1 MFTKSV
7 LASLVSLATTF
18 SFFQMASAQ
27 AANGK
32 TPATTA
38 VNSTATTAMNSSAT
52 TAMNSSATTAMNST
66 ETSATNSA
74 TTAVTNSATTK
85 HPRVGLVLGGGGSR
99 GSAHVGVLKV
109 LVEEGIPIDLIAGT
123 SIGSVVGG
131 FYAAGV
137 SLEELSNQFEKDT
150 FIKEFMPMPL
160 GVRLALE
167 PILFIPRL
175 VGYHPY
181 DGLYKGKKFRK
192 YADKVAGSPL
202 IENLHIPFAAVCT
215 NVVAGKTWRLTSGDL
230 GTAMQAS
237 TAVPGLKKPVQI
249 GNNLFCDGGLLCN
262 LPVSHMREMGAD
274 FVIAVDID
282 EPLEDV
288 SLDSFRKIGSMTRQA
303 LRVDLA
309 DQDGV
314 QAKNADVLIHPNTSG
329 ITLIS
334 RKKSDASRGIEAGIS
349 AAREAMPEIKR
360 KLSALGVLTT
370 TNSKA
375 SK

>member
-1 MFTKSV
+1 MRVKSVWAAVILLATICGYAPEADAETDKDKQTTTKVTKS
-7 LASLVSLATTF
+7 TTT
-18 SFFQMASAQ
+18 SVT
-27 AANGK
+27 K
-32 TPATTA
+32 
-38 VNSTATTAMNSSAT
+38 SAT
-52 TAMNSSATTAMNST
+52 TSVTDTVNTP
-66 ETSATNSA
+66 ATNSA
-74 TTAVTNSATTK
+74 SGK
-85 HPRVGLVLGGGGSR
+85 RPRVGLCLGGGGSR

-109 LVEEGIPIDLIAGT
+109 LIEEGIPIDLIVGT

-131 FYAAGV
+131 FYSAGV
-137 SLEELSNQFEKDT
+137 SLDELSNLFEKDT

-160 GVRLALE
+160 GLRLAME

-175 VGYHPY
+175 LGSHPY

-192 YADKVAGSPL
+192 YADKIAGSPL
-202 IENLHIPFAAVCT
+202 IENLHTPFAAVCT

-262 LPVSHMREMGAD
+262 LPISHTREMGAD

-282 EPLEDV
+282 EFVEEVPLDT
-288 SLDSFRKIGSMTRQA
+288 FRKIGSMSRQA

-309 DQDGV
+309 DQDGL
-314 QAKNADVLIHPNTSG
+314 QAKNADILIHPNTNG

-334 RKKSDASRGIEAGIS
+334 RKKSDATRGIEAGMS

-360 KLSALGVLTT
+360 KLLAIGVLTT
-370 TNSKA
+370 ASDTKA
-375 SK
+375 AK

>member
-1 MFTKSV
+1 MRVKSV
-7 LASLVSLATTF
+7 CAALISLATIC
-18 SFFQMASAQ
+18 SYAP
-27 AANGK
+27 AADADTVK
-32 TPATTA
+32 DTQTTTK
-38 VNSTATTAMNSSAT
+38 STTTTVTDSAT
-52 TAMNSSATTAMNST
+52 TTSISAST
-66 ETSATNSA
+66 
-74 TTAVTNSATTK
+74 K
-85 HPRVGLVLGGGGSR
+85 RPRVGLCLGGGGSR

-109 LVEEGIPIDLIAGT
+109 LVEEGIPIDLIVGT

-131 FYAAGV
+131 YYSAGV
-137 SLEELSNQFEKDT
+137 SLEELSNQFENDT

-175 VGYHPY
+175 FGYHPY

-192 YADKVAGSPL
+192 YADKIAGSPL

-215 NVVAGKTWRLTSGDL
+215 NVVAGKSWRLTEGDL
-230 GTAMQAS
+230 GIAMQAS

-262 LPVSHMREMGAD
+262 LPVSHTREMGAD

-282 EPLEDV
+282 EPVVEV
-288 SLDSFRKIGSMTRQA
+288 PLDSFRKIGSMSRQA

-309 DQDGV
+309 DQDAV
-314 QAKNADVLIHPNTSG
+314 QAKNADILIHPDTNG

-334 RKKSDASRGIEAGIS
+334 RKKSDATRGIEAGMS
-349 AAREAMPEIKR
+349 AARAAMPEIKR
-360 KLSALGVLTT
+360 KLAALGVLPAPQ
-370 TNSKA
+370 SKA